1 MALHYFIFA
10 DGSYLFNG
18 DNCCL
23 IRIPEEYQRNAGVT
37 SGQPY
42 LSDELSSQLED
53 AGFFRIKESGKKA
66 SSPTRITLNLVQ
78 SCNLACSYCYASAGT
93 YHHSGV
99 MSADVAERAVDW
111 LVRSSESKRLH
122 ITFFGGEPLLG
133 FDVLKHTIAYCHRLE
148 SLDNELAFSFAIT
161 TNGTLLD
168 KSTVDYL
175 LDEGV
180 AVTVS
185 IDGNELAH
193 DSNRRF
199 PSGEGSFNLIER
211 NLKNFPEH
219 AMPAGKATISGS
231 NYDVLNDYLGIRELG
246 FKSIPMT
253 LAFDSLSDGDF
264 DVLTRETARFVE
276 FLARSASEGDLRQ
289 IKLASRTYSMLRR
302 IHFGYKRDYLCGAGS
317 SLRCVDVEGEIYP
330 CHRLVAH
337 GPQHVLGSVF
347 DKSGCRASDI
357 ARVPRSCKECWACGL
372 CVGGC
377 PVNRLSVTG
386 STETPDTRFCK
397 YQKLYITKLIEL
409 YTRLSPEAK
418 RALFANSEQA

>member
-1 MALHYFIFA
+1 
-10 DGSYLFNG
+10 
-18 DNCCL
+18 
-23 IRIPEEYQRNAGVT
+23 
-37 SGQPY
+37 
-42 LSDELSSQLED
+42 
-53 AGFFRIKESGKKA
+53 
-66 SSPTRITLNLVQ
+66 
-78 SCNLACSYCYASAGT
+78 
-93 YHHSGV
+93 
-99 MSADVAERAVDW
+99 
-111 LVRSSESKRLH
+111 
-122 ITFFGGEPLLG
+122 
-133 FDVLKHTIAYCHRLE
+133 
-148 SLDNELAFSFAIT
+148 
-161 TNGTLLD
+161 
-168 KSTVDYL
+168 
-175 LDEGV
+175 
-180 AVTVS
+180 
-185 IDGNELAH
+185 
-193 DSNRRF
+193 
-199 PSGEGSFNLIER
+199 
-211 NLKNFPEH
+211 
-219 AMPAGKATISGS
+219 
-231 NYDVLNDYLGIRELG
+231 
-246 FKSIPMT
+246 MT

-337 GPQHVLGSVF
+337 GPQYVLGSVF
-347 DKSGCRASDI
+347 DKSECRASDI

-397 YQKLYITKLIEL
+397 YQKLYITQLIEL